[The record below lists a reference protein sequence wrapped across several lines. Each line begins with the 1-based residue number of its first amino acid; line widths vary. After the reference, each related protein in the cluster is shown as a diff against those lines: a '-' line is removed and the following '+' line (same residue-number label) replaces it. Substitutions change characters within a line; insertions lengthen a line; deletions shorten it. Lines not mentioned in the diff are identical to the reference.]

1 MLISCSM
8 RCVRKFL
15 GLDWQ
20 ERCLLL
26 QTVFVVISL
35 RAALGL
41 LAFRRVNDL
50 LSHRAKRGR
59 ALRNVSTSRVIWAV
73 RTASAFIPGSTCLT
87 EALAAKYHL
96 ERFGLKTQ
104 LHFGVV
110 KKNGRLLAHA
120 WLRCDGET
128 VIGGEIAPRFAPLLA
143 LN

>member
-1 MLISCSM
+1 MARL
-8 RCVRKFL
+8 RKFL

-26 QTVFVVISL
+26 HTLLLVVSL
-35 RAALGL
+35 RAALRL
-41 LAFRRVNDL
+41 LPFKQVSEQLARGAMRHPTRRNI
-50 LSHRAKRGR
+50 SKARIISAI
-59 ALRNVSTSRVIWAV
+59 RV
-73 RTASAFIPGSTCLT
+73 ASAFVPGSTCLT
-87 EALAAKYHL
+87 QALAAKYHL

-110 KKNGRLLAHA
+110 KENGRLLAHA
-120 WLRCDGET
+120 WLRSDDET

>member
-1 MLISCSM
+1 MGRL
-8 RCVRKFL
+8 RKFL

-26 QTVFVVISL
+26 QTVLVVISL

-41 LAFRRVNDL
+41 LAFRHVNDL
-50 LSHRAKRGR
+50 LSRRAKHGR
-59 ALRNVSTSRVIWAV
+59 ALRNISKARVIWAV

-87 EALAAKYHL
+87 QALAAKYHL
-96 ERFGLKTQ
+96 ERFGLNTQ

-110 KKNGRLLAHA
+110 KENGRLVAHA

-128 VIGGEIAPRFAPLLA
+128 VIGGEVAPRFAPLLA

>member
-1 MLISCSM
+1 MGRL
-8 RCVRKFL
+8 RKFRC
-15 GLDWQ
+15 LDWH

-26 QTVFVVISL
+26 QTVIVVMSL

-41 LAFRRVNDL
+41 LAFREVHDL
-50 LSHRAKRGR
+50 LSHRAKRRR
-59 ALRNVSTSRVIWAV
+59 ALRNISKARVIWAV

-87 EALAAKYHL
+87 QALAAKYHL
-96 ERFGLKTQ
+96 ERFGLNTQ

-110 KKNGRLLAHA
+110 KENGRLVAHA

-128 VIGGEIAPRFAPLLA
+128 VIGGEVAPRFAPLLA